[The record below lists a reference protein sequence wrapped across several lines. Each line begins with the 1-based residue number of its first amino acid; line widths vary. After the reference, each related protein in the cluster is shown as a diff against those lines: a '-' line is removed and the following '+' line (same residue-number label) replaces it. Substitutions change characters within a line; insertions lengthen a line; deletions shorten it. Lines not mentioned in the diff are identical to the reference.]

1 MRSSG
6 TKTSNRDNLEPELH
20 RVILALRVVSNAN
33 KALTTTA
40 DVVAW
45 MFEICQSV
53 VTIGGH
59 RLAWIGFSAQDEQRA
74 VQSVAHAGFET
85 DHPKSANVIWADEL
99 RGDNPVGI
107 AIRTGQLNIARDLPD
122 DRAFDPWRAE
132 AARLGYKS
140 VIVLPLIAKERT
152 FGVLVIHDQ
161 SVSAFASGEVEI
173 LKELAN
179 DLAFGLTVISPAIVE
194 RRSAAEALEESRRK
208 MGEIERISHLA
219 QWDRDLDTDI
229 LTWSDE
235 LYRILGLE
243 PQKRKLHLLDFA
255 KLIHPEDRARVV
267 KLAGDLKQSTGGFQV
282 DYRIVRPDGQVRFV
296 HGQGEIV
303 LDKSGRP
310 HRSIGFIQDVTE
322 QVTAKSALESANRSL
337 EMKNIAMQEVLTN
350 IEAER
355 DKLGQRINKNVEEMV
370 LPLLQSLRHG
380 ATRRQQQSID
390 QIDHYLKEIISPF
403 IDKVARAVNSL
414 TPAELRVCSYI
425 KRGLAVKQI
434 ADLEHLSP
442 ETVSAHR
449 RNIRRKLQ
457 IAHRKINLTSYLRDV
472 FGDPSAPSH

>member
-1 MRSSG
+1 MSSSSG
-6 TKTSNRDNLEPELH
+6 TKSSERENLEPELH
-20 RVILALRVVSNAN
+20 RVNRALRVVSNAN

-59 RLAWIGFSAQDEQRA
+59 RLAWIGFSAKDEQRA
-74 VQSVAHAGFET
+74 VQSVAHAGFEI
-85 DHPKSANVIWADEL
+85 DYVKSANVIWADEL
-99 RGDNPVGI
+99 GVDNPVGI
-107 AIRTGQLNIARDLPD
+107 AIRTGQLNIARDLPG
-122 DRAFDPWRAE
+122 DRAFDPWRTE

-152 FGVLVIHDQ
+152 FGVLVIHDR
-161 SVSAFASGEVEI
+161 SVGAFGSAEVEI

-194 RRSAAEALEESRRK
+194 RRSAAEALEESQRK
-208 MGEIERISHLA
+208 LGQVERISHLA
-219 QWDRDLDTDI
+219 RWDRDLETNTV
-229 LTWSDE
+229 TWSDE
-235 LYRILGLE
+235 LYRILGLQPE
-243 PQKRKLHLLDFA
+243 GRKFHFLEFA
-255 KLIHPEDRARVV
+255 NLIHPDDRARVI
-267 KLAGDLKQSTGGFQV
+267 KLAADVKQNTEGFHL
-282 DYRIVRPDGQVRFV
+282 DYRIIRPDGQLRFL
-296 HGQGEIV
+296 HGEGEIV
-303 LDKSGRP
+303 RDKSGGP
-310 HRSIGFIQDVTE
+310 IRSVGFVQDVTE
-322 QVTAKSALESANRSL
+322 QVVAKSALENANRSL
-337 EMKNIAMQEVLTN
+337 EIKNIAMQEVLTN

-355 DKLGQRINKNVEEMV
+355 DKIGQRINKNVEEMI
-370 LPLLQSLRHG
+370 LPLLHSLRHG
-380 ATRRQQQSID
+380 ATRRQQRSID
-390 QIDHYLKEIISPF
+390 QIDHCLKEIISPF
-403 IDKVARAVNSL
+403 IDKVGRAVNSL

-457 IAHRKINLTSYLRDV
+457 IAHRKINLTSYLRGV
-472 FGDPSAPSH
+472 FGDPTSSH